1 MSEQTQDS
9 NLAIPAWI
17 VSQIGRLNIEIEY
30 LRNENTALRS
40 TLAGHMAKPAAI
52 AEEDA
57 E

>member
-1 MSEQTQDS
+1 MSEQSQDS

-30 LRNENTALRS
+30 LRNENTALRNAL
-40 TLAGHMAKPAAI
+40 TGQPAAPAAM